1 MLARN
6 ASFSRTLILI
16 GGAWLAASAIGCD
29 WTMPWQKKPAVY
41 PDGVVLRGQT
51 RPDYDTSPAIVSG
64 SLAHAREMYRQSDY
78 EHAEK
83 GFHEI
88 AEDQKNSPLI
98 AEEAR
103 FNEAECLRA
112 RGKMPMACDTYSKML
127 KDFPSGAYKDQA
139 VRRMYDI
146 AVVWLKP
153 TEKEFAER
161 AQNKTIIVPAVL
173 QINVDK
179 SMPTIDAEGRA
190 LQALETVYYSDI
202 TGPLAAPSLY
212 LSGYIM
218 YVRENYKEADFYFT
232 QLLEMHKD
240 SPHASKAA
248 ELDIICKSLAT
259 GGPDYDGRKNVEAR
273 QLIDSSLRNFPEIAN
288 DKEKLEFLNRQM
300 QAIQAQQA
308 EKYIHKAEF
317 YERTNHPASA
327 YFLYEIVNRRFP
339 QTPYSE
345 HATAQ
350 MKRLEGA
357 IEKERQKAANPGFM
371 ESSQRWWNKMWGLE
385 SPHEK
390 SYDPNLPT
398 PAITNTP
405 PAGDAPANTPPPKG
419 LPPGMTDSR

>member
-1 MLARN
+1 
-6 ASFSRTLILI
+6 
-16 GGAWLAASAIGCD
+16 
-29 WTMPWQKKPAVY
+29 
-41 PDGVVLRGQT
+41 
-51 RPDYDTSPAIVSG
+51 
-64 SLAHAREMYRQSDY
+64 
-78 EHAEK
+78 
-83 GFHEI
+83 
-88 AEDQKNSPLI
+88 
-98 AEEAR
+98 
-103 FNEAECLRA
+103 
-112 RGKMPMACDTYSKML
+112 
-127 KDFPSGAYKDQA
+127 
-139 VRRMYDI
+139 
-146 AVVWLKP
+146 
-153 TEKEFAER
+153 
-161 AQNKTIIVPAVL
+161 
-173 QINVDK
+173 
-179 SMPTIDAEGRA
+179 
-190 LQALETVYYSDI
+190 
-202 TGPLAAPSLY
+202 
-212 LSGYIM
+212 
-218 YVRENYKEADFYFT
+218 
-232 QLLEMHKD
+232 MHKD

-385 SPHEK
+385 SPLEK